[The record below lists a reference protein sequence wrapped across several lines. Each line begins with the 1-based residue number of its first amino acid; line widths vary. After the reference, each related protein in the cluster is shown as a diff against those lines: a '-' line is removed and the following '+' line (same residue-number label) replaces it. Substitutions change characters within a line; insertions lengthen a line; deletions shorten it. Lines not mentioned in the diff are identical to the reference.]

1 MSTTDMRE
9 LNRLWYELERR
20 HRRQR
25 WTSLIGCLAAL
36 IGLASYVSMV
46 LSK

>member
-1 MSTTDMRE
+1 MSQRDAQE

-25 WTSLIGCLAAL
+25 WISLIGCMAAL
-36 IGLASYVSMV
+36 GGMALR
-46 LSK
+46 LSWLK